1 MRAERNGAT
10 AAVFALLV
18 LASPPTIAAQS
29 GADGPILRARHVTA
43 TVALKIWVPEGEIR
57 LIAWDRDSV
66 LVRGRVAASDNFF
79 FTGDSA
85 GMKFGTEHHESRRT
99 AAASRLVAYVPRR
112 GKVSVKTVNAA
123 IDGRDVSG
131 WFYTVSGSIH
141 LSGAAA
147 AIEVESMN
155 GNLDLDVATDWL
167 RARTGDGHLL
177 IRGAPQDVDAATIG
191 GTLDIAATSIVR
203 AQFGSVS
210 GDIHYVGSP
219 VARAILEFSDHSG
232 AVDLMLPQAASGVF
246 TLSSIV
252 GRIENQ
258 FTQARPIAA
267 TPQSVRLS
275 LGRGESQIAV
285 RTFKGTIRIRR
296 Q

>member
-1 MRAERNGAT
+1 VLPS
-10 AAVFALLV
+10 AAFKIMV
-18 LASPPTIAAQS
+18 PT
-29 GADGPILRARHVTA
+29 
-43 TVALKIWVPEGEIR
+43 GELR

-66 LVRGRVAASDNFF
+66 VVRGHIPRSENLYFLA
-79 FTGDSA
+79 DSN
-85 GMKFGTEHHESRRT
+85 GGKFGVERNESVAERERP
-99 AAASRLVAYVPRR
+99 ALVVYVPRNGR
-112 GKVSVKTVNAA
+112 LSVKTVSANV
-123 IDGRDVSG
+123 DGRGVSG
-131 WFYTVSGSIH
+131 WFYSVSGSIH
-141 LSGAAA
+141 LSGTATTV
-147 AIEVESMN
+147 EVESIN
-155 GNLDLDVATDWL
+155 GNLDLDVTTPWL
-167 RARTGDGHLL
+167 RARTGDGHMLL
-177 IRGAPQDVDAATIG
+177 RGAPQDVDAATIG
-191 GTLDIAATSIVR
+191 GTLDIASTSIVR

-219 VARAILEFSDHSG
+219 AAGAILEFSDHSG
-232 AVDLMLPQAASGVF
+232 AVDLMLPQAVSGVF

-258 FTQARPIAA
+258 FTPARPIAA

>member
-1 MRAERNGAT
+1 M
-10 AAVFALLV
+10 
-18 LASPPTIAAQS
+18 TIAAATIALALVAHALSSAAQS
-29 GADGPILRARHVTA
+29 NADGPVLGGHRMLPTAAFKIMVPTGKLRIT
-43 TVALKIWVPEGEIR
+43 
-57 LIAWDRDSV
+57 AWDRDSV
-66 LVRGRVAASDNFF
+66 LVRGRVPPSQGFYF
-79 FTGDSA
+79 HGDSA
-85 GMKFGTEHHESRRT
+85 GVKLGVDHEAT
-99 AAASRLVAYVPRR
+99 TDTDQPTLVLYIPRR
-112 GKVSVKTVNAA
+112 SRVSVKTVSAA
-123 IDGRDVSG
+123 VEGTGVSG
-131 WFYTVSGSIH
+131 WFYSVSGSIH
-141 LSGAAA
+141 LSGAATS
-147 AIEVESMN
+147 IEVESIN
-155 GNLDLDVATDWL
+155 GNLDLDVATPWL

-177 IRGAPQDVDAATIG
+177 LRGAPEDVDAATIG

-219 VARAILEFSDHSG
+219 VAGAILEFSDHSG